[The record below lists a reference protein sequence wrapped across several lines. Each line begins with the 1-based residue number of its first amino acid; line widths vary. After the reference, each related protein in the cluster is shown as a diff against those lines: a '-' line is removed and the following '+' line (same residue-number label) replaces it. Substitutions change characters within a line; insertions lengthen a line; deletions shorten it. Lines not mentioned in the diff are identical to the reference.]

1 MTETTL
7 ALCQKPVLGVMM
19 WLASMCVTNQALTE
33 TYVDLSSPGVILNQ
47 KIDVPMD
54 ERYSLFLS
62 FRPQGPSDL
71 TTTTTPFGSCICS
84 LGSKEHVAP
93 IAAGENRV
101 EPSVFLELTLTTL
114 DGKLVAKEL
123 LSPQC
128 SQGATHSNTIGFGHV
143 EMKRGKYILSIA
155 NRHPV
160 LPNGTGRVQAVFHGQ
175 GAGFP

>member
-33 TYVDLSSPGVILNQ
+33 AYVDLSSPGVILNQ

-62 FRPQGPSDL
+62 FRPQVPSDSTA
-71 TTTTTPFGSCICS
+71 TTTRFGPYICDVA
-84 LGSKEHVAP
+84 SKEHVAP
-93 IAAGENRV
+93 ATVGENRV
-101 EPSVFLELTLTTL
+101 EPSAFLELAITTP
-114 DGKLVAKEL
+114 DGKLVANEL

-160 LPNGTGRVQAVFHGQ
+160 APIGTGRVQAIFHGQ

>member
-19 WLASMCVTNQALTE
+19 WLASMCVANQALKE
-33 TYVDLSSPGVILNQ
+33 AYVDLSSSGVILNQ

-62 FRPQGPSDL
+62 FRPLGPSDS
-71 TTTTTPFGSCICS
+71 TAMTTPFGSYICNP
-84 LGSKEHVAP
+84 GSKENIAP
-93 IAAGENRV
+93 VMAGENRV
-101 EPSVFLELTLTTL
+101 EPSVFLELTIATP
-114 DGKLVAKEL
+114 DGKLFAKEL

-128 SQGATHSNTIGFGHV
+128 SPDATHSNTIGFGYV
-143 EMKRGKYILSIA
+143 EMKRGKYILTIA

-160 LPNGTGRVQAVFHGQ
+160 APNGGGRVQATLHGQ